1 MCAGMT
7 TLRIEHL
14 TSYFYSQPVAF
25 GRHRLVLRPR
35 EGHDIRILDMQLE
48 IAPAHRLLWSRDVF
62 GNSVALVDF
71 IEQADKLEI
80 RSEVVIQRMPP
91 FSTENPRARWHAPYP
106 VVYDPLEA
114 IVTAAYQALSY
125 PDDVEEL
132 HSWLDGG
139 LKISGSTDAEEAVI
153 ALGTLI
159 HGQIRYLRRTEKGV
173 QTPAETL
180 RLGTGSCRDV
190 ATLMMEAARMLGI
203 ASRFVSGY
211 LHCMAS
217 DAGIASTHAWTE
229 VYLPSLGWRGFDP
242 TIGEPTSVKHVV
254 TGVSN
259 HPRGVMPVSG
269 MFTGSASHYRRL
281 VVQVKTEELVVNG
294 MEVERPGAV

>member
-1 MCAGMT
+1 MT

-14 TSYFYSQPVAF
+14 TSYLYSEPVAF

-35 EGHDIRILDMQLE
+35 EGHDVRILDMKLE
-48 IAPAHRLLWSRDVF
+48 ITPANRLLWSRDVF

-80 RSEVVIQRMPP
+80 RSEVVIRRTPP
-91 FSTENPRARWHAPYP
+91 FCTEAPRARWQVPYP
-106 VVYDPLEA
+106 VVYDPLET

-132 HSWLDGG
+132 HAWLDCG
-139 LKISGSTDAEEAVI
+139 LRIAALTDADETVN
-153 ALGTLI
+153 ALGKLI
-159 HGQIRYLRRTEKGV
+159 HEQIRYLRRTEKGV
-173 QTPAETL
+173 QKPAETL
-180 RLGTGSCRDV
+180 RLGTGSCRDA
-190 ATLMMEAARMLGI
+190 ATLMMEAARMLGF

-211 LHCMAS
+211 LHCVAS
-217 DAGIASTHAWTE
+217 EAARASTHAWTE
-229 VYLPSLGWRGFDP
+229 VYLPSLGWCGFDP
-242 TIGEPTSVKHVV
+242 TIGEPSSPNHIV

-269 MFTGSASHYRRL
+269 MFTGFASHYRRM
-281 VVQVKTEELVVNG
+281 VVQVKTELINDIEA
-294 MEVERPGAV
+294 ERP